1 MKVNFRKVE
10 VKDVAGK
17 NSVLDISKELGNG
30 IFNETADLGE
40 LETAREIY
48 KNGEVEIE
56 NPQQA
61 AMLSKYVRTGFK
73 AFIQEALCPVL
84 DNLFNNNK
92 KDK

>member
-1 MKVNFRKVE
+1 MKVDFRKVE
-10 VKDVAGK
+10 VKDITGK

-48 KNGEVEIE
+48 KNGEIEI
-56 NPQQA
+56 NDPQQA

-84 DNLFNNNK
+84 DNLFNNDK